1 MLTQSANCCFMHA
14 TNAHAHIEHCE
25 PSTVKRAVDRAVT
38 RAVTRAV
45 FRNFLTATLAPS
57 PYQLPALL
65 RATSGQCANVLPQ
78 SDLTIALRASRG
90 LLSRVNGAHPGRD
103 VHSRLRGE
111 SDGAHS
117 TRQLCYL
124 VATISGTSSTLFPY
138 TTLFRSD
145 RKSVV

>member
-1 MLTQSANCCFMHA
+1 MHA

-25 PSTVKRAVDRAVT
+25 PSTVKRAVDH
-38 RAVTRAV
+38 AVTRAV

-78 SDLTIALRASRG
+78 SDLTIALRASRASRG
-90 LLSRVNGAHPGRD
+90 ILSRVNGTHPGRD

-124 VATISGTSSTLFPY
+124 AATISGTVSG
-138 TTLFRSD
+138 RAM
-145 RKSVV
+145 V